1 MYRIV
6 FGLEENLKSIFDQLR
21 SKTDKKELDGFIEL
35 LNKVKD
41 ELSRLLETASEHGLD
56 LGKWRDKIK
65 LLEVKIAELGKELA
79 RLKGNDKIDE
89 DEWQAIRKRL
99 EGFKRE
105 VDNIL
110 SELRDLS
117 DLKNLRR
124 LVMELQA
131 ALEGKLDKEEFERWK
146 AENDFNQIISGM
158 LKKFADKNEMLN
170 ALKKL
175 EARIAIL
182 EDLMREGRPF
192 EGAEDALLA
201 KKPLGGW
208 SCASCQKDLINLEG
222 MRVQY
227 YPWAKLPQRNP
238 ADRIAKVGQGF
249 SRMLSMLKPEIIN
262 KSQHI
267 GEMKK
272 GYEEDLQ
279 PPIDEEDT
287 RAMGRSHG
295 QGFSIGAE
303 VKRPSTAK
311 VLPHIQRQKVSLV
324 CDVIE

>member
-1 MYRIV
+1 M
-6 FGLEENLKSIFDQLR
+6 KSIFDQLR
-21 SKTDKKELDGFIEL
+21 SKTDKKELEGFTEL
-35 LNKVKD
+35 LNKVKE
-41 ELSRLLETASEHGLD
+41 ELTRLLEVASEHGLD
-56 LGKWRDKIK
+56 LGKWKDKIK
-65 LLEVKIAELGKELA
+65 LLEVKIAELAKELM
-79 RLKGNDKIDE
+79 RSKSNDKIDE
-89 DEWQAIRKRL
+89 NEWQAIKKRL
-99 EGFKRE
+99 EGFKKE
-105 VDNIL
+105 IDGIL
-110 SELRDLS
+110 NELRDLS
-117 DLKNLRR
+117 DIKNLRR
-124 LVMELQA
+124 LIMELQA

-146 AENDFNQIISGM
+146 AENDFNQIINGM

-182 EDLMREGRPF
+182 EDLLREGRQF

-222 MRVQY
+222 MKVQY
-227 YPWAKLPQRNP
+227 YPWAKLPYRNP

-249 SRMLSMLKPEIIN
+249 SRMLSMLKPEVIN
-262 KSQHI
+262 KSQHM
-267 GEMKK
+267 GPVRK

-287 RAMGRSHG
+287 KAMGRSHG
-295 QGFSIGAE
+295 QNFSIGAE

-311 VLPHIQRQKVSLV
+311 VFPHIQRQKVFLRL
-324 CDVIE
+324 